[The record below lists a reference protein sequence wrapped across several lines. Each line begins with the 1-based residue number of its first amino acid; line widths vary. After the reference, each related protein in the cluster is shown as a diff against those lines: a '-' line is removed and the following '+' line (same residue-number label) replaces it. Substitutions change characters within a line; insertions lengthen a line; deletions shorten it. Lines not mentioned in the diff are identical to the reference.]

1 MGLLFALGYDP
12 FLRRTEEACL
22 AEWRR
27 EVLADL
33 SGDVLEIGAGTGANL
48 RHYPDA
54 VTRLTVSEPDAH
66 MRRRLEEA
74 ARAATTPA
82 RTIVVSDAPSEAL
95 PFEAATFDAAVS
107 TLVLCTVAHPDRTLA
122 EIARVLRPGGRLA
135 FLEHV
140 ASDTDPSRLA
150 WQRRIEPVWKWLAD
164 GCRLTRHT
172 REAIVRAG
180 FTIER
185 EVRASMRKAPPW
197 VRPTVRGIARK
208 ASA

>member
-95 PFEAATFDAAVS
+95 PFEAAT
-107 TLVLCTVAHPDRTLA
+107 
-122 EIARVLRPGGRLA
+122 
-135 FLEHV
+135 
-140 ASDTDPSRLA
+140 
-150 WQRRIEPVWKWLAD
+150 
-164 GCRLTRHT
+164 
-172 REAIVRAG
+172 
-180 FTIER
+180 
-185 EVRASMRKAPPW
+185 
-197 VRPTVRGIARK
+197 
-208 ASA
+208 